1 MWSPSMAA
9 PMDDNI
15 PRYSFDPLERRGVL
29 LGMQP
34 GQIAVAASGVML
46 AWTAARTLPTPAGP
60 VSAVGLAVIA
70 ALGTIVTKDG
80 QSVPTWGAIALRW
93 VLSRLNGAVLSTAPE
108 QGLVLRARSAEAPVR
123 VHHKRGGPFNEVEIL
138 DLRSE
143 PGDAPFGAILDR
155 TFGTLSSI
163 LPVRGGPF
171 ALMEPTEQARRLELW
186 RVTLN
191 ALGRPGTSVR
201 RIQWIERTQRAPS
214 ELLVDRASSLRGCEP
229 RGARAADSY
238 LQVVASV
245 GTTAQAHELWLVTT
259 VSKPAGPTLAIRKA
273 ADVIRRDT
281 RLLAGQ
287 LRSADLR
294 TDGPLDG
301 NAIAR
306 VIELAHAEDPGL
318 RRDGCIGGWRPLGD
332 EEHWTV
338 YRAGGTWHATYWIAE
353 WPRIEVGPEFMSPLL
368 LCGQR
373 RSISLTMAPVSPD
386 RAAREA
392 RSARTA
398 DVADEHLRSRA
409 GFLPSARRDR
419 EADGPARRESELAD
433 GHAEY
438 RFTGYVTVTACSR
451 PDLDSACAETEQ
463 AALASHL
470 EIRRLYGR
478 QREAF
483 TWTLPFG
490 RGLR

>member
-1 MWSPSMAA
+1 
-9 PMDDNI
+9 MDDNN

-29 LGMQP
+29 LGLQP
-34 GQIAVAASGVML
+34 GQIAVAASGVLL
-46 AWTAARTLPTPAGP
+46 AWTAARTLPSPAGAVCA
-60 VSAVGLAVIA
+60 VSVAIMA
-70 ALGTIVTKDG
+70 ALGSVVTKDG
-80 QSVPTWGAIALRW
+80 HSVPAWAAIAFRW
-93 VLSRLNGAVLSTAPE
+93 RLGRLKGAVLSAAPE
-108 QGLVLRARSAEAPVR
+108 RGTVFQPRSAGAPVR
-123 VHHKRGGPFNEVEIL
+123 RHRRSDGPLRGVEIL
-138 DLRSE
+138 DLPSE

-155 TFGTLSSI
+155 TYGTLSSI
-163 LPVRGGPF
+163 VRVRGGPF
-171 ALMEPTEQARRLELW
+171 ALMEPSEQARRLELW

-201 RIQWIERTQRAPS
+201 RIQWIERARPAPC
-214 ELLVDRASSLRGCEP
+214 ELLLDQASSVRGREP
-229 RGARAADSY
+229 RRAKAADSY
-238 LQVVASV
+238 MQVVAEV
-245 GTTAQAHELWLVTT
+245 GNAAQVHELWLVTT
-259 VSKPAGPTLAIRKA
+259 VSKPAGPPLLACRKA
-273 ADVIRRDT
+273 ADMIRRDT

-301 NAIAR
+301 KAIAC
-306 VIELAHAEDPGL
+306 VIELAHVEDPNH
-318 RRDGCIGGWRPLGD
+318 RRNGCVDGWWPFGD
-332 EEHWTV
+332 EEHWSV

-353 WPRIEVGPEFMSPLL
+353 WPRIEIGPEFLSPLL
-368 LCGQR
+368 LSGQR
-373 RSISLTMAPVSPD
+373 RSISVTMAPVSPD

-419 EADGPARRESELAD
+419 EADGPARREAELAD

-451 PDLDSACAETEQ
+451 PGLDAACAETEQ
-463 AALASHL
+463 AALAAHL

-483 TWTLPFG
+483 TWTLPVG

>member
-9 PMDDNI
+9 AMDEDT

-34 GQIAVAASGVML
+34 GQIAVAASGVIL
-46 AWTAARTLPTPAGP
+46 AWTAARTLPTPAGAA
-60 VSAVGLAVIA
+60 SAVGVAVMA
-70 ALGTIVTKDG
+70 ALGTLVTKDG
-80 QSVPTWGAIALRW
+80 QPVPTWGAIALRW
-93 VLSRLNGAVLSTAPE
+93 LLSRLNGAVLSTAPE
-108 QGLVLRARSAEAPVR
+108 RGTVLQARSAGAPVR
-123 VHHKRGGPFNEVEIL
+123 LHDKSDGPLKGVEIL
-138 DLRSE
+138 DLPSE
-143 PGDAPFGAILDR
+143 PGDAPFGAVLDR
-155 TFGTLSSI
+155 ASGTLSSI

-171 ALMEPTEQARRLELW
+171 ALTEPSEQARRLELW

-201 RIQWIERTQRAPS
+201 RIQWIERTRRAGS
-214 ELLVDRASSLRGCEP
+214 ELLVDRASVRACEP
-229 RGARAADSY
+229 RRAKAADSY
-238 LQVVASV
+238 MQVVADV

-259 VSKPAGPTLAIRKA
+259 VSRPAGPPPLAIRKA

-306 VIELAHAEDPGL
+306 VIELAHSEDPSL
-318 RRDGCIGGWRPLGD
+318 RRNGCIGGWWPLGD
-332 EEHWTV
+332 EEHWSV
-338 YRAGGTWHATYWIAE
+338 YRADGTWHATYWIAE
-353 WPRIEVGPEFMSPLL
+353 WPRIEIGPEFMSPMLL
-368 LCGQR
+368 SGQR

-419 EADGPARRESELAD
+419 EADGPARREAELAN

-451 PDLDSACAETEQ
+451 DDLDSACAETEQ

-483 TWTLPFG
+483 TWTLPLG